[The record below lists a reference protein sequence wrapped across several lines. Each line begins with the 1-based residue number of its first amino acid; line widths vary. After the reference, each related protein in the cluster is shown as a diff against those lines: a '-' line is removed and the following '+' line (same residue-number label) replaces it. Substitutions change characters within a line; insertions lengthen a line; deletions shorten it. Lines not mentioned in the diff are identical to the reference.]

1 MIRYLIQRLILFVSA
16 LFVSSFVVFSALYL
30 MPGDPIRIL
39 TGGRSLPPEA
49 LQALRERYHLDE
61 PFLQRYGSWLSG
73 VLRGDLGTSVIFN
86 QDVSEMLATKV
97 VLTLQLVLYAGV
109 ILVVLGV
116 GLGLIA
122 GLRRGAVDSV
132 IVGATAFLAAIPPYM
147 AAIVL
152 LSVFAVGLGWFPAIG
167 AGADG
172 ERLLHLTLPAIAL
185 ALSSLAIVA
194 RVTRVAVRGESDR
207 EHVQTAVSRG
217 FLKAQIVRRHILRN
231 ALMPITTIVGV
242 AVASLLAVSAVVEQ
256 AFSLD
261 GIGSALVQAAL
272 ARDMAVVQAI
282 ALLFVFAFIATNTL
296 VDILY
301 VFLDPRIKAGKEP
314 A

>member
-1 MIRYLIQRLILFVSA
+1 
-16 LFVSSFVVFSALYL
+16 

-73 VLRGDLGTSVIFN
+73 VLRGDLGTSVVFN
-86 QDVSEMLATKV
+86 QDVSEMLANKV
-97 VLTLQLVLYAGV
+97 VLTLQLVLYAGIV
-109 ILVVLGV
+109 LVVLGV
-116 GLGLIA
+116 GLGLMA
-122 GLRRGAVDSV
+122 GLRRGALDSA
-132 IVGATAFLAAIPPYM
+132 IVGATAFLAAVPPYM

-167 AGADG
+167 AGG
-172 ERLLHLTLPAIAL
+172 GEERLLHLTLPAIAL

-217 FLKAQIVRRHILRN
+217 FLKVQIVRRHILRN

-242 AVASLLAVSAVVEQ
+242 TVASLLAVSAVVEQ

-301 VFLDPRIKAGKEP
+301 AFLDPRIKAGKEL